1 MPRNPNK
8 QKCRAYE
15 CKAWAKRGEEYC
27 SSHLHS
33 AIVEKDADLLLPLLE
48 AMDRAVERLP
58 SEDVE
63 LVNEELRNLFRSR
76 AMYLRWLQRLRDEV
90 GNGHINPT
98 QVLRAWN
105 DSTTRLLQL
114 LRARRALGGT
124 EMGDLAELLDSAFAI
139 LEREPSEGKDGGE
152 HR

>member
-1 MPRNPNK
+1 MPRNPDK
-8 QKCRAYE
+8 KKCKAIG
-15 CKAWAKRGEEYC
+15 CKAWAKRGEEFC

-33 AIVEKDADLLLPLLE
+33 AIADEGADLLVPLLQ
-48 AMDRAVERLP
+48 AMDRAVENLP
-58 SEDVE
+58 SPDVE
-63 LVNEELRNLFRSR
+63 VINEELRNLFRSR

-124 EMGDLAELLDSAFAI
+124 EMGDLAELLDSAFSI
-139 LEREPSEGKDGGE
+139 LEKAPPEGGDRGGDP
-152 HR
+152 